1 MPKWETKTYGS
12 PKGGTGTTWADIK
25 EQVPDPVKTG
35 KRFAGWDA
43 KAVAKAS
50 KNRIWTKLWMRK

>member
-50 KNRIWTKLWMRK
+50 KNRI